1 MTSQPVTAKAQTII
15 HKPAEAVF
23 AAFVDPAHMCK
34 FWFPRSDGPLEQ
46 GKTVHWFI
54 GTADDSMQI
63 EVKVISLAPSESIV
77 IEWGVAQGEDTSSFT
92 TATWTLEAMD
102 DAQDDQGTV
111 LKIQESGF
119 TGTPEEIT
127 ARALD
132 STGGFNQVVIAAKAY
147 LEHGVAVNIV
157 TDHA

>member
-1 MTSQPVTAKAQTII
+1 MTSTTLTARAQTLIRT
-15 HKPAEAVF
+15 PPELVF
-23 AAFVDPAHMCK
+23 AAFVDPAHMCT
-34 FWFPRSDGPLEQ
+34 FWFPRSSGALEE

-54 GTADDSMQI
+54 GSGADELKIDV
-63 EVKVISLAPSESIV
+63 EVISVVPAERIV
-77 IEWGVAQGEDTSSFT
+77 IEWGVGGSFT
-92 TATWTLEAMD
+92 TAVWTFESQD
-102 DAQDDQGTV
+102 DARTL
-111 LKIQESGF
+111 LKIEESGF
-119 TGTPEEIT
+119 TGTPDEIT